1 MIVVLNSSPMIAL
14 SRADLLHLLK
24 DLFSYVY
31 IPDTVY
37 QETVT
42 NCDIIIQ
49 NLLVFDNQP

>member
-1 MIVVLNSSPMIAL
+1 MIAL